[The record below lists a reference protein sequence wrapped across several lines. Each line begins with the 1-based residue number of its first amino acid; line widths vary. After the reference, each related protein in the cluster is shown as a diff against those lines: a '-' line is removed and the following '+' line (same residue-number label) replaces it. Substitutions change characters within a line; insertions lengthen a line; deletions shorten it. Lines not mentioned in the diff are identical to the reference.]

1 MDRKEGKTG
10 ICQDIRNGR
19 TSKEGKGAVDA
30 ERAKA
35 FTKISREIIVAVQQG
50 GPDPDGNF
58 RLKLMIQKAKAANM
72 PNDNINRCIQKAAGN
87 GDDTKYNEVVYEG
100 YGLAGTAILLEIMTD
115 NRNRTASEIRYLF
128 SRNGGNL
135 GETGCVAWMFDRVG
149 RITAP
154 LAGKEEDDFMMIALE
169 AGAEDVSFEDGV
181 GEIITLPEE
190 LENVRKALIEAG
202 LEITDAEVTRIPKN
216 TVAVD
221 DVDQARQVLTLYDAL
236 DEYDDVQNAYSNFE
250 ISDDILEQI

>member
-1 MDRKEGKTG
+1 MSGH
-10 ICQDIRNGR
+10 
-19 TSKEGKGAVDA
+19 SKWANIKRRKGAQDA

-87 GDDTKYNEVVYEG
+87 TEGSKMDEIIYEG
-100 YGLAGTAILLEIMTD
+100 YGPAGTAILLEIMTD

-135 GETGCVAWMFDRVG
+135 GETGCVAWMFDRIG
-149 RITAP
+149 RIVIPMEGKDEDEVMMTA
-154 LAGKEEDDFMMIALE
+154 LD
-169 AGAEDVSFEDGV
+169 AGAEDVSFEEDTCEV
-181 GEIITLPEE
+181 TTLPEN
-190 LENVRKALIEAG
+190 LEEVRKALEAAG
-202 LEITDAEVTRIPKN
+202 LEMTEVEVTRVPQN
-216 TVAVD
+216 TVAVE
-221 DVDQARQVLTLYDAL
+221 DVEQARQVLKLYDAL

-250 ISDDILEQI
+250 ISDEILEQL

>member
-1 MDRKEGKTG
+1 MSGH
-10 ICQDIRNGR
+10 
-19 TSKEGKGAVDA
+19 SKWANIKRRKGAVDA

-87 GDDTKYNEVVYEG
+87 TEESKMDEIVYEG
-100 YGLAGTAILLEIMTD
+100 YGPAGTAILLEIMTD

-135 GETGCVAWMFDRVG
+135 GETGCVAWMFDRIG
-149 RITAP
+149 RIVIP
-154 LAGKEEDDFMMIALE
+154 MEGKDEDDVMMTALD
-169 AGAEDVSFEDGV
+169 AGAEDVTFEDGNCEV
-181 GEIITLPEE
+181 VTLPEN
-190 LENVRKALIEAG
+190 LEEVRVALSEAG
-202 LEITDAEVTRIPKN
+202 LEMTDVEVTRVPKN
-216 TVAVD
+216 TVAIE
-221 DVDQARQVLTLYDAL
+221 DVEQARQLLKLCDAL

-250 ISDDILEQI
+250 ISDEILEQL

>member
-1 MDRKEGKTG
+1 MSGH
-10 ICQDIRNGR
+10 
-19 TSKEGKGAVDA
+19 SKWANIKRRKGAVDA

-87 GDDTKYNEVVYEG
+87 TEESKMDEIVYEG
-100 YGLAGTAILLEIMTD
+100 YGPAGTAILLEIMTD

-135 GETGCVAWMFDRVG
+135 GETGCVAWMFDRIG
-149 RITAP
+149 RSVIP
-154 LAGKEEDDFMMIALE
+154 MEGKDEDDVMMTALD
-169 AGAEDVSFEDGV
+169 AGAEDVSFEDGNCEV
-181 GEIITLPEE
+181 VTLPEN
-190 LENVRKALIEAG
+190 LEEVRVALSEAG
-202 LEITDAEVTRIPKN
+202 LEMTDVEVTRVPKN
-216 TVAVD
+216 TVAIE
-221 DVDQARQVLTLYDAL
+221 DVEQARQVLKLYDAL

-250 ISDDILEQI
+250 ISDEILEQL

>member
-1 MDRKEGKTG
+1 MSGH
-10 ICQDIRNGR
+10 
-19 TSKEGKGAVDA
+19 SKWANIKRRKGAVDA

-87 GDDTKYNEVVYEG
+87 TEESKMDEIVYEG
-100 YGLAGTAILLEIMTD
+100 YGPAGTAILLEIMTD

-135 GETGCVAWMFDRVG
+135 GETGCVAWMFDRIG
-149 RITAP
+149 RIVIP
-154 LAGKEEDDFMMIALE
+154 MEGKDEDDVMMTALD
-169 AGAEDVSFEDGV
+169 AGAEDVSFEDGNCEV
-181 GEIITLPEE
+181 VTLPEN
-190 LENVRKALIEAG
+190 LEEVRVALSEAG
-202 LEITDAEVTRIPKN
+202 LEMTEVEVTRVPKN
-216 TVAVD
+216 TVAVE
-221 DVDQARQVLTLYDAL
+221 DVEQARQVLKLYDAL

-250 ISDDILEQI
+250 ISDEILEQL

>member
-1 MDRKEGKTG
+1 MSGH
-10 ICQDIRNGR
+10 
-19 TSKEGKGAVDA
+19 SKWANIKRRKGAQDA

-87 GDDTKYNEVVYEG
+87 TEGSKMDEIIYEG
-100 YGLAGTAILLEIMTD
+100 YGPAGTAILLEIMTD

-135 GETGCVAWMFDRVG
+135 GETGCVAWMFDRIG
-149 RITAP
+149 RIVIP
-154 LAGKEEDDFMMIALE
+154 MEGKDEDDVMMTALD
-169 AGAEDVSFEDGV
+169 AGAEDVSFEDGNCEV
-181 GEIITLPEE
+181 TTLPEN
-190 LENVRKALIEAG
+190 LEEVRKALEAAG
-202 LEITDAEVTRIPKN
+202 LEMTEVEVTRVPQN

-221 DVDQARQVLTLYDAL
+221 DVEQARQVLKLYDAL

-250 ISDDILEQI
+250 ISDEILEQL